1 MECEFCKK
9 KFSSKSNLAC
19 HQKTAK
25 YCQKLRNEIEN
36 IEEKFE
42 CKYCEQIF
50 SRNFGLQKHMKTC
63 KERGYIESEE
73 NIEKLKNF
81 YNNQINKIEESK
93 KEQKNNYESIIKSLE
108 KQIQDSEKIMER
120 QIQLYERNIEKL
132 QEENVKLHEHLATS
146 LKKTININQQINN
159 HSNNDNSVKKI
170 ESNVMN
176 MLSPLSITSEEIGRI
191 FKEEYTEDVFVQSQ
205 EGLADFCF
213 EKIIKAND
221 DKYHLICTDHSRKI
235 FYYITLDGLPQKD
248 IKAFNFIELIQPH
261 LKKAIKKIIDKAQ
274 KNNKIFNRTGE
285 IINNRTYNGERILN
299 YNGIYNFLLNL
310 KFDNSEFLSRLS
322 IRCSNIPFRKVDT
335 SEVLSLNQS
344 SDSEDLSDYSIEN

>member
-9 KFSSKSNLAC
+9 IFSSKGNLVY

-25 YCQKLRNEIEN
+25 YCQKVRNELVEN
-36 IEEKFE
+36 NNKKEEFE
-42 CKYCEQIF
+42 CKYCEQVF
-50 SRNFGLQKHMKTC
+50 SRNCVFQRHLKSC
-63 KERGYIESEE
+63 KERKQLENDE
-73 NIEKLKNF
+73 NIENLKIF
-81 YNNQINKIEESK
+81 
-93 KEQKNNYESIIKSLE
+93 YESRIKSLE

-120 QIQLYERNIEKL
+120 QIQLYEKNIEKL